1 MSITDGSKKTISFNQ
16 NDIVNAYVTYFE
28 SDGDKH
34 RPALIVGVDNER
46 TIDVLKITS
55 KYKGK
60 SPAIKAHRYPLKDW
74 QIEGLDKESYVDI
87 LAMQKIYL
95 PDQYHI
101 VKRGIITDNDME
113 GLAKFIINYSKSH

>member
-16 NDIVNAYVTYFE
+16 NDIINAYVTYFE
-28 SDGDKH
+28 SDGGKH

-95 PDQYHI
+95 PDQHHI

-113 GLAKFIINYSKSH
+113 GLAKFIINYSKSN